1 MPGRNANTNSNFDTG
16 KSDANGYSNCYISS
30 GKPDA
35 NAYSYS
41 DDATSV
47 AHAHGDRDGDNHA
60 ETYADAKAAANAV
73 SSTDA
78 VSEWVKKLKE
88 LQSNREL
95 AGQLASSLLFGVALR
110 IMRMR
115 FGVRRCSA
123 AFKNVLL
130 DNWRKVVVYRQ
141 RVGLKSV
148 DRTHQRRSCYAFKPS
163 RRTPAILVRYKHQ
176 PMLYRILMHIL

>member
-1 MPGRNANTNSNFDTG
+1 LPGRNANTNSNFDTG
-16 KSDANGYSNCYISS
+16 KSDANCYISS

-35 NAYSYS
+35 DGYGYSYS

-60 ETYADAKAAANAV
+60 ETYADAKAATNAV
-73 SSTDA
+73 SSADA
-78 VSEWVKKLKE
+78 VSGWIKKLKE
-88 LQSNREL
+88 LKSYREL
-95 AGQLASSLLFGVALR
+95 AWQLASSFLFGVALR

>member
-1 MPGRNANTNSNFDTG
+1 MPQPNTNGYTG
-16 KSDANGYSNCYISS
+16 KSDANANSYSYRYNYSGKSDADGHGYSYRYDHPTSISY
-30 GKPDA
+30 A
-35 NAYSYS
+35 N
-41 DDATSV
+41 
-47 AHAHGDRDGDNHA
+47 RDCDNHA

-95 AGQLASSLLFGVALR
+95 AGQLASSLLFGMALR